1 MFRNLGNGRFQDV
14 SASSG
19 DAIVAQR
26 SSRGLASGDI
36 DNDGDTDVVI
46 TNMNDRPSLL
56 RNDGGNR
63 NSFITIRL
71 IGTKSN
77 RSAIGAKVTATVGK
91 RILVDQVRSGS
102 TFLSQSDFRL
112 HFGLGSAKSIDRL
125 EIQWPSGLT
134 ESHSNVEANTFVN
147 ITEGK
152 GIAPAKDGR

>member
-1 MFRNLGNGRFQDV
+1 MLRAAFIQKRLLFRNLGNGRFQDV

-102 TFLSQSDFRL
+102 TFLSQSDFRVTSD
-112 HFGLGSAKSIDRL
+112 LGAPSPSIALRFNGQVASQNL
-125 EIQWPSGLT
+125 IPMSRRILL
-134 ESHSNVEANTFVN
+134 
-147 ITEGK
+147 
-152 GIAPAKDGR
+152 